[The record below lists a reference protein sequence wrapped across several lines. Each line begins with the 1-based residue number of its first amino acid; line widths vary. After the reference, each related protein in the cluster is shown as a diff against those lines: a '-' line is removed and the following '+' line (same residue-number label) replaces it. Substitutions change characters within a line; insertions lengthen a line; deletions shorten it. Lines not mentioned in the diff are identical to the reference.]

1 MAGHLGGHLPVY
13 RPGMATSRPL
23 TPARPR
29 PPWLRTRVLL
39 WRLRVPLAALLVG
52 AAAAVTVSQLR
63 PPPVATTAVVV
74 AARAMHAGAVLA
86 PEDLLAAQHLP
97 ETAPGGTA
105 PTADELVGRVLAV
118 PVPAGLPLVEGVV
131 APAVVAGPPGTV
143 VAPVRFADHGVAA
156 LLTPGSRVDVLAAA
170 GDGSDQ
176 GGHYLARSALVL
188 AAAPVAADP
197 AGPLDL
203 ASGSSP
209 GPPPVLLAVS
219 PDDAAALA
227 GAGSWASLS
236 PVIVR

>member
-1 MAGHLGGHLPVY
+1 
-13 RPGMATSRPL
+13 MATSRPL
-23 TPARPR
+23 TPARSRPR
-29 PPWLRTRVLL
+29 WLRTRVLL

-63 PPPVATTAVVV
+63 PPPVATIAVVV
-74 AARAMHAGAVLA
+74 SARALHAGAVLA
-86 PEDLLAAQHLP
+86 PGDLRAAEHLP

-105 PTADELVGRVLAV
+105 ATADELVGRVLAV

-131 APAVVAGPPGTV
+131 APTVIAGPPGTV
-143 VAPVRFADHGVAA
+143 VAPVRFADQGVAA

-176 GGHYLARSALVL
+176 DGRYLARSALVL
-188 AAAPVAADP
+188 AAAPIAAD
-197 AGPLDL
+197 ASGPLDL
-203 ASGSSP
+203 ASSNP
-209 GPPPVLLAVS
+209 GAPPVLLAVS